1 MKEERN
7 FLQNAR
13 RIVSAVYLLCSLSI
27 GGVTAGCSEKNASE
41 MPDNDNNVSV
51 NDLGAMSP
59 EKALE
64 YMKKTENLV
73 IVDVATRSWYAK
85 EHFEGAINIPIEN
98 ISPDEAEKLYLDI
111 PAGRAV
117 ILHCR
122 LGMVVPGAY
131 RTLKKLRPDI
141 PEISYIDGAP
151 LFGEYNEWKQEQ
163 DRDNSV
169 VAGEKFLGG
178 LTPSEALEYMKST
191 PNLYIIDVREPEWY
205 EGYTQF
211 VGNVHI
217 PRSKLPARYKEIPAD
232 RPVILN
238 CGAGVQSPRAY
249 EFLKE
254 ANADVLQLSY
264 IDGVPLF
271 SAYNGWVGQQ
281 QRK

>member
-1 MKEERN
+1 M
-7 FLQNAR
+7 
-13 RIVSAVYLLCSLSI
+13 YLLCSLSI

-111 PAGRAV
+111 PAGRPV

>member
-1 MKEERN
+1 
-7 FLQNAR
+7 
-13 RIVSAVYLLCSLSI
+13 
-27 GGVTAGCSEKNASE
+27 

-111 PAGRAV
+111 PAGRPV

-217 PRSKLPARYKEIPAD
+217 PRSKLPARYKEIPATV
-232 RPVILN
+232 RSYST
-238 CGAGVQSPRAY
+238 AGQVCSLHA
-249 EFLKE
+249 LT
-254 ANADVLQLSY
+254 S
-264 IDGVPLF
+264 
-271 SAYNGWVGQQ
+271 S
-281 QRK
+281 